1 MVFNHGGVFENS
13 LFAEI
18 EGVQFNMT
26 FETNYVSVT
35 QIVAA
40 KL

>member
-18 EGVQFNMT
+18 EGLSFNMN
-26 FETNYVSVT
+26 FEKSY
-35 QIVAA
+35 IFLA
-40 KL
+40 